1 MWERDTQ
8 IHFKSVTLD
17 IDVRRSFNDQREVR
31 RERQNRN
38 VGKQSTQIVHTVK
51 RVEPRNQFFS
61 RVVFSMQCHEKA
73 LLISKSSG

>member
-38 VGKQSTQIVHTVK
+38 VGKRSTQIVHTVK
-51 RVEPRNQFFS
+51 RVEPRNQFFFAS
-61 RVVFSMQCHEKA
+61 R
-73 LLISKSSG
+73 LLNAMS